1 MPHPLNH
8 KYPIPISLLCL
19 TSHFIC
25 VQICHMVNV
34 DVPAVL
40 THSTAATKMQQKAQ
54 KNFYCFQH
62 VQNWSDSL
70 EHSKGASVG

>member
-19 TSHFIC
+19 TSHFMC

-34 DVPAVL
+34 DVPAGVGAPPL
-40 THSTAATKMQQKAQ
+40 DTQLGSYEDATKSSKKYLLLSKCAE
-54 KNFYCFQH
+54 
-62 VQNWSDSL
+62 L
-70 EHSKGASVG
+70 ERLIRT